1 MQRLYYLDNLKVCLT
16 VLVIMHH
23 AGQAYGN
30 GGDWAYTP
38 SNPAEFMPCIW
49 HFFSTNAAFFMG
61 LYFFISG
68 YFVPRSFDKQ
78 GAKQFVQKKL
88 LRLGIPLL
96 FMGALISVLT
106 GKLVIGHM
114 WFVESLLAFCLIYA
128 LIRHTISNYQLSIV
142 NATPHSDQRS
152 ENYQLF
158 KPTIIGLLI
167 VSLLMGVGSYFIR
180 QVSPQDHWI
189 WPFGIIPLPMEPA
202 HYLQYVMMFVLGIL
216 AYRFQWLDKGRSSES
231 HQARL
236 DGRVMTELDA
246 VKMSNGTGFT
256 TLLIGIALAVGNYL
270 RDGGAWN
277 DFVWQWFGIY
287 ESLMCVFI
295 SFGLIWLFREFVSG
309 TSRFWQWCA
318 AQSYGAYVFHLLLM
332 IVLQNVVDSIW
343 MGAFGKFLFIGIVT
357 TILAFGLTWIVR
369 MIPGVKRVL

>member
-1 MQRLYYLDNLKVCLT
+1 MKHIGRLYYLDNLKVCLT

-30 GGDWAYTP
+30 GGGWPYTP
-38 SNPAEFMPCIW
+38 SNPAEFMPWIW

-78 GAKQFVQKKL
+78 GTKQFVQKKL

-96 FMGALISVLT
+96 FIGSIISIMT
-106 GKLVIGHM
+106 GKLEIAHM
-114 WFVESLLAFCLIYA
+114 WFVESLLVFCLIYA
-128 LIRHTISNYQLSIV
+128 LIRLMASPIDKVCNS
-142 NATPHSDQRS
+142 
-152 ENYQLF
+152 

-167 VSLLMGVGSYFIR
+167 VASVMGIGSYFIR

-216 AYRFQWLDKGRSSES
+216 AYRFQWLDKMS
-231 HQARL
+231 
-236 DGRVMTELDA
+236 DGV
-246 VKMSNGTGFT
+246 GFT
-256 TLLIGIALAVGNYL
+256 ALLVGITLAVGNYL
-270 RDGGAWN
+270 RDGGPWDA
-277 DFVWQWFGIY
+277 FVWQWFGIY

-295 SFGLIWLFREFVSG
+295 SFGLIWFFRQFVST

-332 IVLQNVVDSIW
+332 IVLQNVVDGIW
-343 MGAFGKFLFIGIVT
+343 MGAFGKFLFIGVVT
-357 TILAFGLTWIVR
+357 TILAFLLTWVVR
-369 MIPGVKRVL
+369 TIPGVKQVL